1 MYFLQIVDDRKTKN
15 VIREKC
21 MESVKRF
28 VNKKD
33 KYEVKEVRYNSDA
46 AAMVNEMDKIR
57 FAYAREHDD
66 LLYVDSDCFL
76 VSLPTEEQMKKN
88 EIIMGEAMTGQESIV
103 DTFLFYVNGQSGFFL
118 NNYEALIKP
127 HQSVN
132 ISPEQLQLFKNRSIP
147 FDQMAYS
154 YHSLMSIE
162 STVNNQLK
170 VILDR
175 LTEAEKEI
183 AAYRNSIQSMVSTAE
198 LYNKLREKQR

>member
-15 VIREKC
+15 AIREKC

-28 VNKKD
+28 VDKKD

-57 FAYAREHDD
+57 FAYAKEHDD

-76 VSLPTEEQMKKN
+76 VSLPTEEQIKKN
-88 EIIMGEAMTGQESIV
+88 EIIMGEIITDQGDPIV
-103 DTFLFYVNGQSGFFL
+103 DTFLFYVNGQSRFFL
-118 NNYEALIKP
+118 NNYDALIKP
-127 HQSVN
+127 HQSIS
-132 ISPEQLQLFKNRSIP
+132 ISPEKLQLFKNRSTP

-154 YHSLMSIE
+154 YHSLTSIE
-162 STVNNQLK
+162 STVNQQFK
-170 VILDR
+170 AVLDR

-183 AAYRNSIQSMVSTAE
+183 AAYRNYIQSMVSTAE
-198 LYNKLREKQR
+198 LYNKLRGK